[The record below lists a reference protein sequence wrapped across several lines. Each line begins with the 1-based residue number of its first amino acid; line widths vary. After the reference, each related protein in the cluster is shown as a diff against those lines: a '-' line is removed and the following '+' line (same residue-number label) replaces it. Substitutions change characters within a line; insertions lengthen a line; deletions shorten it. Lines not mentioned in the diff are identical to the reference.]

1 MSKWVL
7 LLLVL
12 LLVAAGAMYVPML
25 RSVPACAE
33 DVTLIGAGEFSDG
46 RWEYYV
52 CGPAVDDFV
61 TD

>member
-1 MSKWVL
+1 MSKWIL

-12 LLVAAGAMYVPML
+12 LLVAVGAMYVPTL
-25 RSVPACAE
+25 RSVPTCAE
-33 DVTLIGAGEFSDG
+33 DVVLIGAGEFHNG

-52 CGPAVDDFV
+52 CGPAVDNFV